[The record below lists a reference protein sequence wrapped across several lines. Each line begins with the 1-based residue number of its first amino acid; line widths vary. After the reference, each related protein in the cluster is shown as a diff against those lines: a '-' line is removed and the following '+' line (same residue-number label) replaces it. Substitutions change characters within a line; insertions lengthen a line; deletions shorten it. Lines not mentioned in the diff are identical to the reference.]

1 MREREHRLRER
12 GLRLDSRA
20 AKAAD
25 FFRRHRAALLIVAA
39 GALLLAHVG
48 AFDTGQTP
56 RSIRFPYFMF
66 LNLTGGLMSAMI
78 LDRLASRSWLQ
89 QNVLALGAAI
99 VVIVTLLLTPVVWV
113 TAAITL
119 NGSWRVERIAVLLPQ
134 VLPIAAAFVTL
145 QLLLDRPASDVVA
158 PPSAMP
164 SESSRL
170 LKLVPELRGAE
181 LHAIEAEDHY
191 LRFHTDRG
199 STLVLMRLTDAVADL
214 THVDG
219 AQTHRSWWVAR
230 GSVVGAARGRGRA
243 LLSLK
248 NGLEAPVSR
257 TYAPALRS
265 AGWF

>member
-1 MREREHRLRER
+1 MREWEHWLRER
-12 GLRLDSRA
+12 GLRLGPSA

-25 FFRRHRAALLIVAA
+25 FFRRHRATLLISAA

-56 RSIRFPYFMF
+56 RSTRFPYFMF

-78 LDRLASRSWLQ
+78 LDHLASSPRLQ
-89 QNVLALGAAI
+89 RNVPALGAAL

-113 TAAITL
+113 AAAMAL
-119 NGSWRVERIAVLLPQ
+119 NGSWRVERIVVLLPQ
-134 VLPIAAAFVTL
+134 VFPVVAAMGAL
-145 QLLLDRPASDVVA
+145 QLLLDRPAIVTVA
-158 PPSAMP
+158 SPPPAKP
-164 SESSRL
+164 ESSRL
-170 LKLVPELRGAE
+170 FKLVPELRDAE

-199 STLVLMRLTDAVADL
+199 STLVLMRLADAVADL

-230 GSVVGAARGRGRA
+230 DSVVGAARGGGRA